1 MYCQGIIR
9 DLDPQSILK
18 YQLKYIFVALSQ
30 KKHFILKFSRK
41 KKILEW
47 PEWSFIGQNNIMAS
61 FNNNSMTLTLVVF
74 SDFSKI
80 FKFKFVHLGG
90 DEVNTSKLAE
100 VCTLYSVYVC

>member
-9 DLDPQSILK
+9 DLDPQSILEISTK
-18 YQLKYIFVALSQ
+18 IHLRGFVS
-30 KKHFILKFSRK
+30 KNEHFILKFSRK

-90 DEVNTSKLAE
+90 DEVNTSKL
-100 VCTLYSVYVC
+100 CRTL

>member
-1 MYCQGIIR
+1 
-9 DLDPQSILK
+9 
-18 YQLKYIFVALSQ
+18 
-30 KKHFILKFSRK
+30 
-41 KKILEW
+41 
-47 PEWSFIGQNNIMAS
+47 MAS
-61 FNNNSMTLTLVVF
+61 FNTKSMTLTLVVF